1 MRPGRS
7 RVIGS
12 ITVEFLRV
20 THSIPDC
27 VGLALHTPAG
37 TLVHTGDFKVDQ
49 TPLDGQHVD
58 LHRFATL
65 GSEGVLALLA
75 DSTNIDRRG
84 FTGSEIDVI
93 GAFEEIF
100 TSATGMLVVAT
111 FSSSLFRVQILVRLA
126 ARFGRKVAFVGR
138 GMMQNSV
145 IAQRLG
151 HLTVPEGVQIRDSE
165 VPNYPPS
172 QVLCISTG
180 TQGEPRS
187 ALSRI
192 AVDDH
197 KHVKVGPGDT
207 VVMSARAI
215 PGNEKAIGRVIN
227 HLTRRGAEI
236 ITEASKH
243 VHVSGH
249 GSEEEIKLI
258 HSLVRPQYFVPVH
271 GEFRHLAEHKRIAER
286 VTAGS
291 SRPVEVR
298 LIENGDILR
307 FDAEGAEVVG
317 KAPTGRVLIDDT
329 RVGEVADEVLR
340 DRRHLAEDGIVLP
353 VVAVRKQDG
362 ELARP
367 PEIITRGVVT
377 DASSDALGVDARAV
391 AHRRH
396 RRIARGGAHG
406 PRPVARD
413 HPRRTATLFQTTV
426 RPPPPGA
433 AGRHGN
439 LGDTERGSDFDAVTQ
454 GERVRRRRPFRRL
467 AHLAHRAGDATSRRD
482 PVWFFTV
489 GPTHPP
495 ANFVGLVGAF
505 VAEAVVPAAGLHLVP
520 RPGDPRRAGL
530 ELLLVPH
537 GGCRLHQVGGRRRCL
552 SAAWRRSSASCSA
565 RPKWPA
571 GRSAPAATSA
581 SGSAAPRA
589 PTSIGRARSS

>member
-1 MRPGRS
+1 MRAPGQVSLTPGVYSSGVGARLEVLTS
-7 RVIGS
+7 NDAVEIVPLGGVGEFGMNMMAVSCGETTIVIDAGVMFPGPDLLGVDLIVPDLTYLQDRRVAALVLTHGHEDHIGGVPYVWPLLDGPVYGTPLTLALVQPKLEEHQIDPGDTLVAVAPGDRIVIGS

-111 FSSSLFRVQILVRLA
+111 FSSSLYRVQILVRLA

-151 HLTVPEGVQIRDSE
+151 HLSIPEGVQIRDSE
-165 VPNYPPS
+165 VPNYAPS

-197 KHVKVGPGDT
+197 KHVKIGPGDT
-207 VVMSARAI
+207 VVLSARAI

-236 ITEASKH
+236 ITEANKH

-258 HSLVRPQYFVPVH
+258 HSLVRPRYFVPVH

-286 VTAGS
+286 VTAGAA
-291 SRPVEVR
+291 RPVEVR

-377 DASSDALGVDARAV
+377 DASSDALAVDAVRLLTEVIAALSV
-391 AHRRH
+391 EERTDPGLLRETIRVELRRFFK
-396 RRIARGGAHG
+396 RRSG
-406 PRPVARD
+406 
-413 HPRRTATLFQTTV
+413 
-426 RPPPPGA
+426 
-433 AGRHGN
+433 
-439 LGDTERGSDFDAVTQ
+439 
-454 GERVRRRRPFRRL
+454 RRPL
-467 AHLAHRAGDATSRRD
+467 VL
-482 PVWFFTV
+482 PVV
-489 GPTHPP
+489 M
-495 ANFVGLVGAF
+495 
-505 VAEAVVPAAGLHLVP
+505 E
-520 RPGDPRRAGL
+520 
-530 ELLLVPH
+530 
-537 GGCRLHQVGGRRRCL
+537 
-552 SAAWRRSSASCSA
+552 
-565 RPKWPA
+565 
-571 GRSAPAATSA
+571 
-581 SGSAAPRA
+581 
-589 PTSIGRARSS
+589 I